1 MNMMEDCRKTI
12 IEFNLCRKI
21 MKNQTDIINEL
32 NIILKEQ
39 NRYKYNAKPKKLKKH
54 FPASVNR
61 NYDEY
66 NNSWIKSQSK
76 NNRLSFSLSSKTI
89 IEQIDNFLYTAT
101 RRYNT
106 INIFKNDNDLFECLI
121 TKNSYNL
128 PILSPLDL
136 RHNLIKYN
144 NETDIKH
151 RFPYFFDKNNR
162 PFYDVIYIIKT
173 ENPHF
178 YVDANNKTLC
188 DTILICC
195 NIKIFNIF
203 FELDI
208 HNPYY
213 RHLTNNYPEPL
224 IKEIYTNANI

>member
-1 MNMMEDCRKTI
+1 MNMMEDFRKTI

-39 NRYKYNAKPKKLKKH
+39 NGYKYNAKPKKLKKH

-66 NNSWIKSQSK
+66 NNSLIKSQSK

-89 IEQIDNFLYTAT
+89 IEQIDNFLSTAT

-162 PFYDVIYIIKT
+162 TFYDVIYIIKT

-195 NIKIFNIF
+195 NIKTFNIF

-208 HNPYY
+208 NNPYY

-224 IKEIYTNANI
+224 IKEIYNNANI

>member
-1 MNMMEDCRKTI
+1 MEYYRKTI

-21 MKNQTDIINEL
+21 IRNQTNIINEL
-32 NIILKEQ
+32 NVILKEKDG
-39 NRYKYNAKPKKLKKH
+39 YKYNSKTEKIKKH
-54 FPASVNR
+54 FPASINT
-61 NYDEY
+61 NYDTY
-66 NNSWIKSQSK
+66 NNFLIKEDSK
-76 NNRLSFSLSSKTI
+76 NRRVSFSLSSKNI
-89 IEQIDNFLYTAT
+89 IEHIDIFLSTAT

-106 INIFKNDNDLFECLI
+106 INIFKNDNYLFECLI

-144 NETDIKH
+144 NEKDIKY

-173 ENPHF
+173 ENSHF

-195 NIKIFNIF
+195 KNTTFNIM
-203 FELDI
+203 FELDKQ
-208 HNPYY
+208 NPYY
-213 RHLTNNYPEPL
+213 SVLTKKYHEPL
-224 IKEIYTNANI
+224 IKEIYINPNI

>member
-1 MNMMEDCRKTI
+1 MNMMEDFRKTI

-21 MKNQTDIINEL
+21 MKNQTNIINEL
-32 NIILKEQ
+32 NVILKEKDE
-39 NRYKYNAKPKKLKKH
+39 YKYNSKTEKIKKH
-54 FPASVNR
+54 FPASINT
-61 NYDEY
+61 NYYTY
-66 NNSWIKSQSK
+66 NNFLIKEQSK
-76 NNRLSFSLSSKTI
+76 NRRVSFSLSSKTI
-89 IEQIDNFLYTAT
+89 IEQIDNFLSTAT

-136 RHNLIKYN
+136 RHNVIKYN

-173 ENPHF
+173 ENQHF

-195 NIKIFNIF
+195 NIKTFNIF

-224 IKEIYTNANI
+224 IKEIYNNANI

>member
-1 MNMMEDCRKTI
+1 MMEYYRKTI

-21 MKNQTDIINEL
+21 IRNQTDIINDL
-32 NIILKEQ
+32 NVILKEK
-39 NRYKYNAKPKKLKKH
+39 NGYKYNSKTEKIKKH
-54 FPASVNR
+54 FPASINT
-61 NYDEY
+61 NYDTY
-66 NNSWIKSQSK
+66 NNFLIKEQKQSK
-76 NNRLSFSLSSKTI
+76 NRRVSFSLSSKNI
-89 IEQIDNFLYTAT
+89 IKQIDNFLSTSI

-106 INIFKNDNDLFECLI
+106 INIFKNDNDLFECL
-121 TKNSYNL
+121 SYNL

-144 NETDIKH
+144 NETDIKY

-195 NIKIFNIF
+195 NIKRFNIF

-224 IKEIYTNANI
+224 IKEIYNNANI